1 MVFSFGLLTSA
12 PDGVIC
18 RLQTHSCLFYHY
30 HTNSLKADAYQCED
44 FGNVI
49 SIWPLL
55 LFSMYP
61 WEVRNISILSLYS
74 SFFGLHRFLQ
84 EKPLCA
90 PAGHQLW
97 TISAIWCGPKTNNK
111 KKKQLAKSCLK
122 APRRSQKWSSGWE
135 LSVGLSEHVTTFTL
149 HIIWGLR
156 SFVVLQRSTIIQVT
170 ISPFICSLRFSA
182 PSGHFDDRLNRVI
195 IVGNNCSAGEDE
207 TKLE

>member
-1 MVFSFGLLTSA
+1 MPINVKILEMWYRFGHFYCFQCILEKWETSLSFPFIA
-12 PDGVIC
+12 PFLVSTDSCRKNHCAHRLVTNFRQYQQSGVGQKQI
-18 RLQTHSCLFYHY
+18 T
-30 HTNSLKADAYQCED
+30 
-44 FGNVI
+44 
-49 SIWPLL
+49 
-55 LFSMYP
+55 
-61 WEVRNISILSLYS
+61 
-74 SFFGLHRFLQ
+74 
-84 EKPLCA
+84 
-90 PAGHQLW
+90 
-97 TISAIWCGPKTNNK
+97 K

-135 LSVGLSEHVTTFTL
+135 LSVGFSE

>member
-1 MVFSFGLLTSA
+1 MPINVRILEMWYQFGHFYCFQCILEKWETSLSFPFIA
-12 PDGVIC
+12 PFLVSTDSC
-18 RLQTHSCLFYHY
+18 RK
-30 HTNSLKADAYQCED
+30 N
-44 FGNVI
+44 
-49 SIWPLL
+49 
-55 LFSMYP
+55 
-61 WEVRNISILSLYS
+61 LSLQ
-74 SFFGLHRFLQ
+74 LLNA
-84 EKPLCA
+84 PLCA

-207 TKLE
+207 MKLE